1 MDRIFISSKSVHA
14 WCFEAILI
22 TNSYLHT
29 LKINHKHCFHGND
42 PTHCKQTHYCTVS
55 PYWCDKVPA
64 LFSLLLFQAIHAQ
77 LTPLSTLDATHEK
90 RYQALLSL
98 VPRPSITANAVKGL
112 VKLLRRMT
120 SGRCMVGSD
129 VLCASVRHMYC
140 SVVVKCLSA
149 IAPALV

>member
-1 MDRIFISSKSVHA
+1 MA
-14 WCFEAILI
+14 M
-22 TNSYLHT
+22 TP
-29 LKINHKHCFHGND
+29 
-42 PTHCKQTHYCTVS
+42 PTVNKTIIAVN
-55 PYWCDKVPA
+55 PYWCDKVPV
-64 LFSLLLFQAIHAQ
+64 LFQAIHAQ

-120 SGRCMVGSD
+120 SGRCMVGTD
-129 VLCASVRHMYC
+129 VLCAFVRHMYC

-149 IAPALV
+149 IAPA